1 MRRGQLFENRDFVL
15 LWGGETLS
23 EVGSQSS
30 AVAYPLLVLALT
42 HSSTDAGVVG
52 LARWLP
58 LALFSLPAGVLAD
71 RVDRKRLMI
80 VCDLVRLLG
89 AGSIALALLIGQPAL
104 FQIVV
109 VAFLEG
115 GLGVTSFIC
124 ERGALPQVVA
134 PEQLHDAV
142 ATNEA
147 RMYAAGIVG
156 PSLGGLLFAA
166 ARSLPVI
173 TDAGSYLGSMTA
185 IAATRSSFKVSVSTS
200 GRSLRTVH
208 TEIAEGIRWLWSRPF
223 FRTTS
228 LLFAAGNPVYT
239 GLYLLSIL
247 LARHYHASPAT
258 IGVMLTIA
266 SIGGLLG
273 AVLAAPVRRNLGA
286 RGVLVGETWLVL
298 GLVLLMLV
306 AHNALL
312 IGLIVG
318 AAEFTAPPANALV
331 AGSRSAVAP
340 DHLQGRIQSAATAL
354 SASLVWLGPLAVGY
368 LFGHLGP
375 TKTVLT
381 AAVWTLALAIAAT
394 AAPSIKNAPPV
405 ATAEDTR

>member
-1 MRRGQLFENRDFVL
+1 M
-15 LWGGETLS
+15 
-23 EVGSQSS
+23 
-30 AVAYPLLVLALT
+30 
-42 HSSTDAGVVG
+42 
-52 LARWLP
+52 
-58 LALFSLPAGVLAD
+58 
-71 RVDRKRLMI
+71 
-80 VCDLVRLLG
+80 
-89 AGSIALALLIGQPAL
+89 
-104 FQIVV
+104 V

-134 PEQLHDAV
+134 PEQLHDTV

-166 ARSLPVI
+166 ARSLPFI
-173 TDAGSYLGSMTA
+173 ADAGSYVGSMTA
-185 IAATRSSFKVSVSTS
+185 IAATRSSFQVSVSST

-208 TEIAEGIRWLWSRPF
+208 TEIAEGIRWLWTRPF

-247 LARHYHASPAT
+247 LARHYHASSAT
-258 IGVMLTIA
+258 IGVMLTLA

-273 AVLAAPVRRNLGA
+273 AVLAGPVRRNLGA

-298 GLVLLMLV
+298 ALVLLMLA

-318 AAEFTAPPANALV
+318 AAEFTAPPPTRSSPGHAALPSPIIYK
-331 AGSRSAVAP
+331 AASNPRQPRSPRHWSGS
-340 DHLQGRIQSAATAL
+340 DL
-354 SASLVWLGPLAVGY
+354 
-368 LFGHLGP
+368 
-375 TKTVLT
+375 
-381 AAVWTLALAIAAT
+381 
-394 AAPSIKNAPPV
+394 
-405 ATAEDTR
+405 